1 MMKRQEVRIC
11 EAGLLTCDAN
21 YQWWWWGGG
30 VREWLLLLLIYS
42 ISYKTLGF
50 YYLPPTD

>member
-11 EAGLLTCDAN
+11 EADLLTCDVN
-21 YQWWWWGGG
+21 YQWGVG
-30 VREWLLLLLIYS
+30 VREWLLLLLVYS
-42 ISYKTLGF
+42 IKYKTLGF